1 MVQPIE
7 EGGYGL
13 VLYDDKEK
21 PCVEFGYASYEEAEA
36 GWEKLLEALKGVAT
50 VKGLG

>member
-1 MVQPIE
+1 M
-7 EGGYGL
+7 
-13 VLYDDKEK
+13 LYDDKEK